1 MLKQKINRGFTIIEI
16 LVVIIVIIIFVFI
29 AWPNITNWTTD
40 RAVTKEVNSF
50 VKYLEEKKSEVQ
62 SGKYGSVSEV
72 VRSALRL
79 LEREEKKE
87 QELINALVV
96 GEESGFQD
104 NFDPTKHLK
113 EIHKKHL

>member
-1 MLKQKINRGFTIIEI
+1 MGKNTSISLGSHFEE
-16 LVVIIVIIIFVFI
+16 FI
-29 AWPNITNWTTD
+29 
-40 RAVTKEVNSF
+40 
-50 VKYLEEKKSEVQ
+50 KSEVQ

-96 GEESGFQD
+96 GEESGFQEH
-104 NFDPTKHLK
+104 FDPTKHLK